1 MTVQG
6 GITLND
12 LHVVL
17 AQNNLAM
24 SNVGSISEQTL
35 AGVVTTATHAS
46 GIHFG
51 VISTSVISLTLLLA
65 DGSHRLC
72 SRVDNQDL
80 FLATL
85 CGLGATGIILS
96 VQLKVEPAFRLKEVQ
111 KNLGFQEMMIHLD
124 NHVYG
129 AEHVRFW
136 WYPTKDVVRASYS
149 DRTIEVCIMLVLVT
163 IPDFSSPVFRPKN
176 QLVVGSGKPSS
187 DTTSSSSYSSS
198 QDTSPSSSTTSLIS
212 HVGCLEVIQ
221 LG

>member
-1 MTVQG
+1 
-6 GITLND
+6 
-12 LHVVL
+12 
-17 AQNNLAM
+17 M

-149 DRTIEVCIMLVLVT
+149 DRTIEVCIMLVLT
-163 IPDFSSPVFRPKN
+163 IIPDFSSPVFRPKI

-187 DTTSSSSYSSS
+187 DTMSSSSYSSS